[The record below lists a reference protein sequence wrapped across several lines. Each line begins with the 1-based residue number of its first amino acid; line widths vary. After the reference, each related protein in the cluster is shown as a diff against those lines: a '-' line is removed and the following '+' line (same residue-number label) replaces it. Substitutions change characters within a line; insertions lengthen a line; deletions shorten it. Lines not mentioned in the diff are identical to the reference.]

1 VGVAKGVCPLG
12 RRAGVKVLPEK
23 GRQRA
28 VSGVRRASEGGKR
41 SCSPSEE
48 LVGEK
53 WRENHCSEQAEA
65 AGFPWSA
72 GRIDYRDRRLGFIG

>member
-53 WRENHCSEQAEA
+53 RRVFGIHKPEHTVFSTLSLI
-65 AGFPWSA
+65 FP
-72 GRIDYRDRRLGFIG
+72 GIPP